1 MLPEFYF
8 PLGDGGILVKAYA
21 LFAALG
27 AAVGLGIAFPL
38 LRRRGL
44 SALEAAGLLCFMAVS
59 FLAGARL
66 FNVLV
71 NWAAYEELRTV
82 FSLRLTGLSFYG
94 GLLGALTALIL
105 WVRVHRRSPWALLDA
120 FIIPAAAAFV
130 LARMGCF
137 LNGCCS
143 GVPTESLWGVVFPAS
158 GGENSAASALLSFL
172 GKKKQPVP
180 RHPTQL
186 YEASLALLGLIA
198 VYWHRL
204 RKQPPAGVSFLAYGS
219 FFSAMRLLILP
230 LRSLP
235 YTQLMQSVLYP
246 LFYLALIGV
255 GCYLIHRRY
264 DCNKCDK
271 C

>member
-1 MLPEFYF
+1 MLPELYF

-158 GGENSAASALLSFL
+158 AERAA
-172 GKKKQPVP
+172 
-180 RHPTQL
+180 
-186 YEASLALLGLIA
+186 
-198 VYWHRL
+198 
-204 RKQPPAGVSFLAYGS
+204 PPAPCFHSWGRKS
-219 FFSAMRLLILP
+219 
-230 LRSLP
+230 SLCP
-235 YTQLMQSVLYP
+235 ATRHN
-246 LFYLALIGV
+246 FT
-255 GCYLIHRRY
+255 RRVWPFW
-264 DCNKCDK
+264 D
-271 C
+271 